1 MRFHQ
6 HLAVLSENL
15 LTTIKDKITI
25 FGLVI
30 VAFVIIV
37 ITCTRLLTKA

>member
-1 MRFHQ
+1 MRFYE

-15 LTTIKDKITI
+15 LSTIKDKITI

-30 VAFVIIV
+30 VAFVAII
-37 ITCTRLLTKA
+37 IACTRLLTKA